1 VQELVKIGDFEAQL
15 DWAIGLDRRRPV
27 QVTRDGTTVTLTVGS

>member
-15 DWAIGLDRRRPV
+15 DWAIGLDRRHPV
-27 QVTRDGTTVTLTVGS
+27 SVKRDGTTVTVAFG